1 MSTRKP
7 RKRSTA
13 TKTKSVRGPADTGSE
28 EDRDERRERIAV
40 AAYYRWER
48 RGCTPGCELD
58 DWLAA
63 EQEVE
68 R

>member
-1 MSTRKP
+1 MTTRKP

-13 TKTKSVRGPADTGSE
+13 PKTKSAQAPANGAE
-28 EDRDERRERIAV
+28 EDREDRQETIAV

-58 DWLAA
+58 DWVAA